1 MRSVPRHDARW
12 WWREVSHAMRFGM
25 SRSHRMMMHDR
36 VRDESVV
43 GNVLWPVA
51 RRPALFNWLLQ
62 EPRCAVSL
70 GGGATLV
77 SHTLSSALI
86 KCVALALEACHR
98 PRISVAGPNIQ
109 LLTAITRLVGVEQ
122 AEVLIETFVDRRRGS
137 PAATGREHEKA
148 ERETPSASKA
158 TFLPCSRVHVQAS
171 SATVC
176 LRSSNAG
183 SKTFD
188 AILRW
193 SSGQPFRPVAVYKQA
208 STFVYSLCVRR
219 RAGRGRRRIE

>member
-1 MRSVPRHDARW
+1 
-12 WWREVSHAMRFGM
+12 
-25 SRSHRMMMHDR
+25 MHDR

-43 GNVLWPVA
+43 GNVRRPVG
-51 RRPALFNWLLQ
+51 RRPALLNWLVQ

-77 SHTLSSALI
+77 SHTLSNALI
-86 KCVALALEACHR
+86 KCVALALEPCHR

-109 LLTAITRLVGVEQ
+109 LLTAVTRLVGVEQ

-137 PAATGREHEKA
+137 PAATGREHEKP
-148 ERETPSASKA
+148 ERETPSVSKA
-158 TFLPCSRVHVQAS
+158 TFLPCSRIHVQAS